1 MEIRE
6 PAWSDFE
13 GVYALR
19 THRYEEI
26 ETDPAYGMGTVDR
39 PPTRGD
45 FAVWFGHLQQS
56 LLDGTGVCVVAEESG
71 RIVGFAWIRRKD
83 EARETRHLGDLTIEV
98 LPGFRGRGIGSALL
112 EHALRRCPGRF
123 EIVHLET
130 LPENAAGRRLYEKF
144 GFVVHGRLP
153 KAFYR
158 AGAYHDF
165 LLMHRVIPPA
175 AGTPARP

>member
-1 MEIRE
+1 METRE

-112 EHALRRCPGRF
+112 EHALRRCPGRL
-123 EIVHLET
+123 IVQRTEPGSPIGWRCSVCGDEGVISNWEESPFDL
-130 LPENAAGRRLYEKF
+130 RRRQ
-144 GFVVHGRLP
+144 RL
-153 KAFYR
+153 
-158 AGAYHDF
+158 GHQ
-165 LLMHRVIPPA
+165 HVIPDGDHVGADPA
-175 AGTPARP
+175 Q